1 MRNVK
6 VVVAALAALA
16 LGTGSAYAVE
26 VSKKINAPA
35 VPPKVWAIAG
45 DFCAIK
51 DWHPLVADCK
61 ETEEGGTTF
70 RTLTLKNGGTIK
82 EKLLESDDTSYSY
95 EIVESPLPVKNYKA
109 KLHVEEDITAES
121 MREETM
127 AAGEDPM
134 GGGIDLSD
142 LDEPDGGLDAG
153 VDGGAKAAEPEK
165 AAAEPTEP
173 EKPAKGKK
181 AAAKVKAPAAK
192 TKAP

>member
-6 VVVAALAALA
+6 VVVAALAAFA
-16 LGTGSAYAVE
+16 LGTGSAYAIE

-61 ETEEGGTTF
+61 QTEEGGTTF

-95 EIVESPLPVKNYKA
+95 EIIESPLPVKNYKA
-109 KLHVEEDITAES
+109 RLWLEVD
-121 MREETM
+121 
-127 AAGEDPM
+127 
-134 GGGIDLSD
+134 
-142 LDEPDGGLDAG
+142 DEPDRSVILWQSDFDANGASDDDAKKKITDIFTSGLKG
-153 VDGGAKAAEPEK
+153 IKQKVLPPEGSDST
-165 AAAEPTEP
+165 AH
-173 EKPAKGKK
+173 
-181 AAAKVKAPAAK
+181 
-192 TKAP
+192 